1 MVATIK
7 NCLIMEEKLDRLIKL
22 EEANNAMLRE
32 ILYYINLWEKPIY
45 EDKKQF
51 LINMLANLLTN
62 NSRV

>member
-1 MVATIK
+1 
-7 NCLIMEEKLDRLIKL
+7 MEEKLDRLIKL